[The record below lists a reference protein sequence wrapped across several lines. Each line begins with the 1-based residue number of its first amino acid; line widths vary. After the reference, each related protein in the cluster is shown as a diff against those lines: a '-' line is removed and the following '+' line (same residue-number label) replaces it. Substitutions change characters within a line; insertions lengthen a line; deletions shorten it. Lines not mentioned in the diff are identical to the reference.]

1 MNRRTSHLIAYVAAM
16 FALIVW
22 QLIFAYFPA
31 LQSLSDFHSD
41 IVYSL
46 VAQILCMG
54 LVPFVCLLVT
64 SKRTVREVLAPM
76 RYKAPRDT
84 RTCVLVT
91 LGLVLL
97 IMPFTMAWSSI
108 TQLVFNIFGY
118 KRPVASGTIYT
129 GAGDFFL
136 FLAISAILP
145 AVFEEFSHRG
155 VLLSGLEYRS
165 SERSAIVLS
174 AVLFGLMHES
184 PGQMI
189 YATMGGIVFAYVV
202 VKTDSIIPAMCAH
215 FANNA
220 ISTLLDYSRQT
231 QNSLG
236 VWYDSVSNGSTL
248 SVIVTLAILVG
259 SLYAM
264 YKLLQYLSSKAPKS
278 ITEGK
283 LLGLVSVD
291 LYNPEGKATL
301 KDNARLYAV
310 IAMQSAVLL
319 WLFLWG
325 IIK

>member
-1 MNRRTSHLIAYVAAM
+1 MNRRISHLIAYVAAM
-16 FALIVW
+16 FALIAW
-22 QLIFAYFPA
+22 QLIFAYLPG
-31 LQSLSDFHSD
+31 LQSLSNFHSD

-64 SKRTVREVLAPM
+64 NRCTFREVFAPM

-84 RTCVLVT
+84 RTCALVT

-136 FLAISAILP
+136 CLVITALLP

-155 VLLSGLEYRS
+155 VLLSGLECRS
-165 SERSAIVLS
+165 SERGAVLLS

-184 PGQMI
+184 PAQMI
-189 YATMGGIVFAYVV
+189 YATMGGIVFSYVV
-202 VKTDSIIPAMCAH
+202 IKTDSIIPAMCAH

-220 ISTLLDYSRQT
+220 FSTLLDYSRQT

-236 VWYDSVSNGSTL
+236 VWYDSVNSGSTL
-248 SVIVTLAILVG
+248 SVIVTLAILAG
-259 SLYAM
+259 SLYAV
-264 YKLLQYLSSKAPKS
+264 YKLLQYASSKSPKP

-283 LLGLVSVD
+283 LLGLISVD
-291 LYNPEGKATL
+291 VYNPEGKATL
-301 KDNARLYAV
+301 KDNALLYAV

-325 IIK
+325 IIR